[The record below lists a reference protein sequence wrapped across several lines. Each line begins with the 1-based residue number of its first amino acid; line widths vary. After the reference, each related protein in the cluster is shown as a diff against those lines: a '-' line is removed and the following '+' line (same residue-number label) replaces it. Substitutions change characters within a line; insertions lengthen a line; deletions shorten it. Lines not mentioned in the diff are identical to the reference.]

1 MVLTAKNNIIGMNS
15 ECDQRES
22 EIKSGRL
29 HMVQTFNNK
38 VLTVPVFLRV
48 YKTRFEH
55 YAIVHKDQLFTNSGL
70 YLSLKN
76 CQISKGESNEI
87 KIVPNSIDGG
97 KVTFVANSKSDGEE
111 WMTSLQSSRHSR
123 KPEKPGVRFHRQNI
137 PKTLLMPSVE
147 EEEE

>member
-1 MVLTAKNNIIGMNS
+1 MVLTAENNIIGMNS

-97 KVTFVANSKSDGEE
+97 KVTFVANSKSDAEE

>member
-1 MVLTAKNNIIGMNS
+1 MVLTAKNNTIGMNS
-15 ECDQRES
+15 DCDQRES

-29 HMVQTFNNK
+29 HMVHTYNNTA
-38 VLTVPVFLRV
+38 LTVPVLLRV

-76 CQISKGESNEI
+76 CQVSRGDTNEI
-87 KIVPNSIDGG
+87 RIVPNSIDGG
-97 KVTFVANSKSDGEE
+97 KVTFVANSKSDAEE
-111 WMTSLQSSRHSR
+111 WIAFLHNSRHLL
-123 KPEKPGVRFHRQNI
+123 KPGKPGVRFHRQNI
-137 PKTLLMPSVE
+137 PKTSLMPSVE